1 MSRFAR
7 IFYTLFLLAP
17 PGLPFAIAHLRGH
30 HQCWAILVVNLI
42 AFALAWTLWWV
53 EGDGIAVFALVLWVL
68 WCGVVWACTSVKRE
82 FTASDLGQLA
92 VARALNV

>member
-53 EGDGIAVFALVLWVL
+53 EDDGIAVIALVLWL
-68 WCGVVWACTSVKRE
+68 AALVWACTAVKRE